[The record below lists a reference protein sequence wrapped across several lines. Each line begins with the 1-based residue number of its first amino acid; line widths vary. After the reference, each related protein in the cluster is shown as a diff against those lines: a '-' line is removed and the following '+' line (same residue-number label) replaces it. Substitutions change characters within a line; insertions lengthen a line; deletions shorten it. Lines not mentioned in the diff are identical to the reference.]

1 MEIKLKSNEDV
12 TTTVHEN
19 EETAQNYLTNQESQQ
34 EPIEY
39 VKEDYGEKPFD
50 VEDSPYVQTDIHSTA
65 KMTESEFYKSS
76 EMKRYRS
83 SINMCC
89 VIAYFSGV
97 ASIFGGLALYMMG
110 WSIIFFFTMIL
121 SALIMVIPAVL
132 IQTKRIFG
140 CAIFMLVISVLNMVF
155 SLFQGQISGIVP
167 LIISINLTINL
178 NEYRK
183 HWKEYRGY

>member
-1 MEIKLKSNEDV
+1 MELKINPDEDV
-12 TTTVHEN
+12 TTNVFESK
-19 EETAQNYLTNQESQQ
+19 EGAQNYLPNQESQQ
-34 EPIEY
+34 ETMKY
-39 VKEDYGEKPFD
+39 FKKDYGEKPFD

-121 SALIMVIPAVL
+121 SALIMVVPAVL
-132 IQTKRIFG
+132 IQIKRIYG
-140 CAIFMLVISVLNMVF
+140 CAIFMLVISVLNMVV

-167 LIISINLTINL
+167 LIISITLTINL

-183 HWKEYRGY
+183 HWKEYRRY